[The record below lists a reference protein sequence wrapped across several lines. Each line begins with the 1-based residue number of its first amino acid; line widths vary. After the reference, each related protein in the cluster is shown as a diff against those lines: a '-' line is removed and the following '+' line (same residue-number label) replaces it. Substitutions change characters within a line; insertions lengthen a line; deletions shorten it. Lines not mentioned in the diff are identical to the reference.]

1 MKRIKINKK
10 RPGLAH
16 FFKKTSKRANVIVSK
31 LSVNNIKKRVSTT
44 KTYNQYYYEWQ
55 KFSDNFV
62 RERESELENE
72 NFWEQLFVTSNV
84 YHVICTT

>member
-16 FFKKTSKRANVIVSK
+16 FFKINKKRPGLAHFLKKTSKRANVIVSK

-62 RERESELENE
+62 RERE
-72 NFWEQLFVTSNV
+72 
-84 YHVICTT
+84 